1 MHVTF
6 IPKSSQKETEWS
18 GGTTTQLFIFPEESS
33 YVQRDFLFRIST
45 AEVKVDESTFTKLPD
60 VSRVIMILEG
70 EIKLN
75 HEGKSI
81 KVLKKFDTDIFEGSW
96 NTKAFGKCTDFNLM
110 TAGNCKGNL
119 QSIVLNSNQIFTKIL
134 FDKQSFIGYYL
145 MSGRVNFIFPHQK
158 VELQQNDFVLL
169 ESESRTEE
177 FEIDAFEYSEL
188 VEVVT
193 YL

>member
-60 VSRVIMILEG
+60 VSRVIMILDG

-81 KVLKKFDTDIFEGSW
+81 KVLKKFDTDI
-96 NTKAFGKCTDFNLM
+96 
-110 TAGNCKGNL
+110 
-119 QSIVLNSNQIFTKIL
+119 
-134 FDKQSFIGYYL
+134 
-145 MSGRVNFIFPHQK
+145 
-158 VELQQNDFVLL
+158 
-169 ESESRTEE
+169 
-177 FEIDAFEYSEL
+177 
-188 VEVVT
+188 
-193 YL
+193 